1 MNTIFSQTDSKQLKT
16 SRSRSPAAMM
26 GIHIGK
32 RIGGPAHANQNFMMQ
47 VTRDARKRLYAHET
61 ESAQLN
67 CLGPGP
73 AEYLKENADRQRF
86 GERDRFSIP
95 KASRGIGL
103 KNASIQVPISHH
115 QLVND
120 VKTKLRKPSNAC
132 IGTYKQRFNVQQM
145 NPIHSNMWKKGIIF
159 Y

>member
-95 KASRGIGL
+95 KVSQIQLLFLNFNFFTGKSRHRPEKRKHPSSNI
-103 KNASIQVPISHH
+103 APPIS
-115 QLVND
+115 
-120 VKTKLRKPSNAC
+120 KRC
-132 IGTYKQRFNVQQM
+132 
-145 NPIHSNMWKKGIIF
+145 
-159 Y
+159 